1 MNESVVTDDNVPI
14 VLYDG
19 DCHICNA
26 SIQFILRHERN
37 NKLKFASLS
46 AIPSSISDNGLSTI
60 GKSDAIHFV
69 YNKEVYIESDAVVRI
84 ASYLKPPYSWLGIIR
99 FIPRSIRN
107 YVYRFIARN
116 RHKLQSMVS
125 NKCDLYSEYADRL
138 I

>member
-1 MNESVVTDDNVPI
+1 MNESVVADDNVPI

-46 AIPSSISDNGLSTI
+46 AIPSSLSDTISNKI

-69 YNKEVYIESDAVVRI
+69 YNKEVSIESDAVIRI
-84 ASYLKPPYSWLGIIR
+84 ASYLKSPYSWLGIIR
-99 FIPRSIRN
+99 FIPLRIRN

-116 RHKLQSMVS
+116 RHKMQSIFS
-125 NKCDLYSEYADRL
+125 QECDLYSEYTDRL